1 MTCLR
6 FLVIVWKTIKV
17 ANTFFASVFLGSG
30 IWVFNMWGSL
40 GSLWGALKHKEH
52 KYWGVEIND
61 LPEQLHSTAS
71 STDGLAAIDSE
82 GKNYY
87 TTFEDFHFEVICCL
101 KLCEKSMNDYWVL
114 LQLYATLF
122 TFLHCFGGCFVLEFL
137 SSFWG

>member
-1 MTCLR
+1 MNVYEMMKVWQLS
-6 FLVIVWKTIKV
+6 VIWNAVTLGDDMFEVFGNSMEVW
-17 ANTFFASVFLGSG
+17 NTFFASVFLGSG

-87 TTFEDFHFEVICCL
+87 TTFEDFRFEVICCL
-101 KLCEKSMNDYWVL
+101 KLCEKHEWL
-114 LQLYATLF
+114 LSPPPTLCY
-122 TFLHCFGGCFVLEFL
+122 TL
-137 SSFWG
+137 